1 LPIFREMMY
10 LAKLDHQGVCRLDGI
25 IKEKQ
30 GDIILY
36 EIARVPFVEQT
47 LEKAIPRSQFGNKE
61 IRSIF
66 HQILLIIHYLHS
78 ADIVIRNLST
88 GIFLFNTR
96 DFLVRLGSL
105 QHLRSIQ
112 NRSDALPA
120 DTLQYWAPERIYT
133 SVNASELINWK
144 AADMWAVGCIFA
156 ELLKERPI
164 FESCQDNITLLQSI
178 LSIAECRPPLIDEKV
193 IKQYPILGQEIL
205 ARTDMSILIP
215 DAPATARDLL
225 KKMLQFYPSDRISAK
240 DALMHEY
247 FSQGQYSGI
256 TTCTFG
262 TQLQD
267 SEIKKW
273 VEENGL
279 LN

>member
-1 LPIFREMMY
+1 
-10 LAKLDHQGVCRLDGI
+10 
-25 IKEKQ
+25 
-30 GDIILY
+30 
-36 EIARVPFVEQT
+36 
-47 LEKAIPRSQFGNKE
+47 
-61 IRSIF
+61 
-66 HQILLIIHYLHS
+66 
-78 ADIVIRNLST
+78 
-88 GIFLFNTR
+88 
-96 DFLVRLGSL
+96 
-105 QHLRSIQ
+105 
-112 NRSDALPA
+112 
-120 DTLQYWAPERIYT
+120 
-133 SVNASELINWK
+133 
-144 AADMWAVGCIFA
+144 MWAVGCIFA

-178 LSIAECRPPLIDEKV
+178 LSIAECRPLLIDEKV

-205 ARTDMSILIP
+205 ASTDMSILIP
-215 DAPATARDLL
+215 DAPTTARDLL

-262 TQLQD
+262 NQLQD

-279 LN
+279 IN